1 MVSWR
6 LLSISEVNSINF
18 PRAACTAHVLPM
30 PEGPTTTT
38 TRPSLENSSRVFCLE
53 PLEKYLSMDE
63 ETDEGS
69 LSKQMLSMILEN
81 NAIRDTAYPYLT
93 GWIVFNVVVM
103 ILLIYISVR
112 ISLR

>member
-1 MVSWR
+1 
-6 LLSISEVNSINF
+6 
-18 PRAACTAHVLPM
+18 
-30 PEGPTTTT
+30 
-38 TRPSLENSSRVFCLE
+38 
-53 PLEKYLSMDE
+53 MDE